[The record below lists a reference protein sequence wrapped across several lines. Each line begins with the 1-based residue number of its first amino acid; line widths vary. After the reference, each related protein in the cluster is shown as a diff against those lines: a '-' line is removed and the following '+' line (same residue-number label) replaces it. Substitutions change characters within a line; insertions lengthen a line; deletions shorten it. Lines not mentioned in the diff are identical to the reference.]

1 MLQVTVSGTTRED
14 LIAKLAEWID
24 ILGGAQI
31 QGAQGP
37 IELSGAAVVE
47 GKKRG
52 RPAKAAAVQ
61 EPPTMELPMEAQTV
75 APHEQA
81 TPAAPV
87 TPAEQAAHAARAT
100 QAAQAAQA
108 VPTLQS
114 TIDALKGVAA
124 LRPGDTGPTDG
135 YQRVS
140 KILIKYGYKNVKEIK
155 PEHFTAVIADCQ
167 GGV

>member
-1 MLQVTVSGTTRED
+1 MLQVTVSGTTREG
-14 LIAKLAEWID
+14 LLAELSEWIG
-24 ILGGAQI
+24 ILGGVHVQVT
-31 QGAQGP
+31 QVP
-37 IELSGAAVVE
+37 IELPAAAVVE

-61 EPPTMELPMEAQTV
+61 EPPATELPMEAQAV

-114 TIDALKGVAA
+114 TIDALKGIAA

-140 KILIKYGYKNVKEIK
+140 KILVKYGYKNVKEIK
-155 PEHFTAVIADCQ
+155 PEHFGAVIADCQ